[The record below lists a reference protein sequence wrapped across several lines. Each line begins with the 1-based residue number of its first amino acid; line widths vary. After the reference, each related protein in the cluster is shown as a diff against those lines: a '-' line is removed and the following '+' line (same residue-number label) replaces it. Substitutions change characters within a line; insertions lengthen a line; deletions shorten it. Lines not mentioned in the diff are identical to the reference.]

1 MRFQK
6 GAILTGA
13 IVLVLLTANLF
24 DANTTARQYSKS
36 YPPVVCPPNPAGVT
50 TATSVASKKTPFYR
64 IGNKSTKLVDIKT
77 LRYSSVSDPILLQ
90 TEGLTPVSFQS
101 RKGVWAG
108 SVLCTA
114 PATSQWFVGGTSDV
128 SSKGVINLVNS
139 GLSVSIV
146 DVFTWSENGE
156 QAVKTVSLKA
166 NSSAVVKLDSLA
178 PGDSNIV
185 IKVVTRSGRVNS
197 YLVDERVKGLQKLG
211 GDSVNSISSPS
222 RKFVITG
229 IPQQL
234 VNKKS
239 PTHYLRLFVPGVAD
253 ANFSLE
259 LLSSDGRFIPT
270 GFNERKL
277 VSGKVVE
284 LKLKPKVA
292 KGAFAIKL
300 TSDQPIVAAIRSRAI
315 SNGNSDFVWSTPS
328 PALIPMQIAIGGL
341 LPKIIFAGNTIAVDL
356 RVQYSNGKV
365 KEKSITGSDL
375 VSWQVPNNAI
385 AITILR
391 AGVDNYAGALIAAKS
406 GYAFFPIATGAE
418 LTKVAIPSSN
428 IRVLNP

>member
-1 MRFQK
+1 MKFQK
-6 GAILTGA
+6 GAILA
-13 IVLVLLTANLF
+13 AVIVVVLLSTNLF

-36 YPPVVCPPNPAGVT
+36 YPAVVCPPNPAGVT
-50 TATSVASKKTPFYR
+50 TSTSVASKKTPFYR
-64 IGNKSTKLVDIKT
+64 VGNKSTKLVDIKT

-128 SSKGVINLVNS
+128 SSKGVIYLVNS

-156 QAVKTVSLKA
+156 QTAKTITLKA
-166 NSSAVVKLDSLA
+166 NSNAAVKLDSLA

-185 IKVVTRSGRVNS
+185 VKVVARSGRVNS

-211 GDSVNSISSPS
+211 GDSVNAISSPS
-222 RKFVITG
+222 RKFVISG

-234 VNKKS
+234 VKKKAPS
-239 PTHYLRLFVPGVAD
+239 HYLRLFVPGIAD
-253 ANFSLE
+253 ANLSLE
-259 LLSSDGRFIPT
+259 ILSNDGRFIPT

-284 LKLKPKVA
+284 LLLKPEVS
-292 KGAFAIKL
+292 KGAFAVKL
-300 TSDQPIVAAIRSRAI
+300 TSDQPIVAAIRSRAT

-341 LPKIIFAGNTIAVDL
+341 LPKIIFAGDAIAVDL
-356 RVQYSNGKV
+356 QVQYSNGKV
-365 KEKSITGSDL
+365 KEQSITGSDL

-385 AITILR
+385 AITVLR

-406 GYAFFPIATGAE
+406 GYAFFPIASGAE